1 MKLSELVHLYNQISE
16 FETATHQREFA
27 QHAESLFHILNS
39 HKVQMS
45 FLDKALKQKNLEIR
59 QKFQEF
65 DHELDSVKQ
74 KIRELID
81 SGSKPWFI
89 KSYQDYEEA
98 TKTYQGLAN
107 YRPPREGKGYWTQT
121 ADNMKMFLEQNN
133 QQILSRQLGLPEQT
147 QMFFE
152 SRVIRTAN
160 WQHPALIIHPGNEN
174 FVEHMV
180 ANDPL
185 YLADVSHGLLEP
197 ALSKF
202 NEHYRSR
209 LRVVVYDENIDQPM
223 LDKVPDAQIGVCLA
237 YNFFNYRPFEVVK
250 KYLEEI
256 YQKLKP
262 GGMLFMTF
270 NDCDNYRA
278 VELVENGLAAFTPG
292 GLIISVA
299 DLIGYEIEVKH
310 NDDSASTWLE
320 LKKPGIMTSLRG
332 GQALAKIIPKSIA
345 ESK

>member
-16 FETATHQREFA
+16 FETVTYQREFD
-27 QHAESLFHILNS
+27 QHAEGLFHILNS
-39 HKVQMS
+39 HKVQLS
-45 FLDKALKQKNLEIR
+45 FLDKNLKQKNLEIQ

-65 DHELDSVKQ
+65 EHELGSVKQ

-81 SGSKPWFI
+81 SGARPWFI

-121 ADNMKMFLEQNN
+121 ANNMKMFLEQNN

-152 SRVIRTAN
+152 SRVIRTTN

-174 FVEHMV
+174 FISHMV

-185 YLADVSHGLLEP
+185 YLADVNHGLLEP

-202 NEHYRSR
+202 NEHYRAR
-209 LRVVVYDENIDQPM
+209 LRTIVYDENIDQPM

-262 GGMLFMTF
+262 GGILFMTF
-270 NDCDNYRA
+270 NDCDNHRA

-299 DLIGYEIEVKH
+299 DLIGYELEVKY
-310 NDDSASTWLE
+310 NDNSASTWLE
-320 LKKPGIMTSLRG
+320 LKKPGTMTSLRG
-332 GQALAKIIPKSIA
+332 GQALAKILPKPIA
-345 ESK
+345 KSK